1 MATRQPVSLLRK
13 LDSSTIASYL
23 LVGLFLLLVLLK
35 GLLGALFAGLL
46 MYCLIHLMAPLVG
59 RKISDVRARMIVA
72 ALIGTVIIG
81 LIAMAVW
88 GLTVLFKTDASSMSH
103 MFQRLADIIDASRG
117 KIPVWISSHLPV
129 DADSLRN
136 MMTGWLRE
144 HASAAQ
150 AIGAEAGKTFT
161 RILIGLIIGVMVS
174 LHDTMTPRYYRPFA
188 AALHQ
193 RVEHLADAFRNIVF
207 AQVWISGINTALSAI
222 FILII
227 LPMAG
232 ISLPF
237 AKTLIAITFL
247 AGLLPVIGN
256 LISNTVLVVVALS
269 HSLEIA
275 LVCLGFMIVLHKLEY
290 FLNARI
296 IGSKINAR
304 SFELL
309 IAMLV
314 GESLFGMTGV
324 IAAPVFY
331 AYVKRE
337 LTARELI

>member
-1 MATRQPVSLLRK
+1 MTTREPVSIVK
-13 LDSSTIASYL
+13 KPDASAIASYL
-23 LVGLFLLLVLLK
+23 LAALFLLLVLLK

-46 MYCLIHLMAPLVG
+46 MSCLIHQLAPMIG
-59 RKISDVRARMIVA
+59 QRFSDVRARMIVA
-72 ALIGTVIIG
+72 ALIGAVIIG
-81 LIAMAVW
+81 LIALAVW
-88 GLTVLFKTDASSMSH
+88 GLTVLVKTDANSMSH

-117 KIPVWISSHLPV
+117 KIPLWISSHLPV

-136 MMTGWLRE
+136 MITGWLRE

-150 AIGAEAGKTFT
+150 ALGAEAGKTFT

-174 LHDTMTPRYYRPFA
+174 LHDTLTPHYRRPFA
-188 AALHQ
+188 AALLE
-193 RVEHLADAFRNIVF
+193 RVRHLADAFRNIVF

-232 ISLPF
+232 VSLPF
-237 AKTLIAITFL
+237 AKTLIAITFI

-275 LVCLGFMIVLHKLEY
+275 LVCLGFMVVLHKLEY

-296 IGSKINAR
+296 IGAKIDAR
-304 SFELL
+304 SWELL
-309 IAMLV
+309 IAMLI

-331 AYVKRE
+331 AYIKRE
-337 LTARELI
+337 LTARVLI